1 MGGIGKR
8 CVRTGRDTGHALG
21 AVLLDK
27 DRGFPASAILGSGHA
42 AGRRHD
48 SHRGIRGGRLV
59 IAQPC
64 TELII
69 EGLGLEQRRTLC
81 LLRGGRAAFL
91 SAAARAAGLRGR
103 EQGFSPHAREVIC
116 SDLTMGHRLD
126 PVPAMDHDLHVRLDD
141 IVTEAPEFLD
151 ILSTNNL
158 LKEVAVNVVVLE
170 EGRDPEEAAEKR
182 VTLHPQLELRTLGGL
197 LGNIKTRQDK
207 DLQFPV
213 DNLLAVLRRDSQ
225 PGLLRRLVRFPD
237 KGSAIGKPL

>member
-1 MGGIGKR
+1 MGGVGER
-8 CVRTGRDTGHALG
+8 GVRTGRDTGHTLG
-21 AVLLDK
+21 AVLLNK

-59 IAQPC
+59 IAQPG

-81 LLRGGRAAFL
+81 LLRGRLATFL
-91 SAAARAAGLRGR
+91 SAATRAAGLRGR
-103 EQGFSPHAREVIC
+103 EQGFSSHAREVIC
-116 SDLTMGHRLD
+116 SNLTIGHRLD
-126 PVPAMDHDLHVRLDD
+126 PVPAIDHDLHVRLDD

-151 ILSTNNL
+151 ILSANNL
-158 LKEVAVNVVVLE
+158 LKEVAVNIVILE
-170 EGRDPEEAAEKR
+170 KGRDPEEASEKR
-182 VTLHPQLELRTLGGL
+182 VTLHPQLELRTVSRL

-207 DLQFPV
+207 DLQLPV
-213 DNLLAVLRRDSQ
+213 DNLLAILRRYSQ